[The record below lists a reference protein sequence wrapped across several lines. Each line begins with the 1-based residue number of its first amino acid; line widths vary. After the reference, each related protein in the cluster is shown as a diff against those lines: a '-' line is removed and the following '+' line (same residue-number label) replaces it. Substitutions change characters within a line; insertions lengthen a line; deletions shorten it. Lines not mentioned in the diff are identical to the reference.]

1 MTRGHFAMGHNYRMT
16 AWQGAVAL
24 AQLGKMERFN
34 ARRAELVDLL
44 ENSLAGL
51 SNLQLAHRY
60 ADTLPIYWNYPLRTV
75 GITTHDLEAACE
87 ESKVTIRRDI
97 EINYLEVVYRQM
109 EDERCTPVGVPLPD
123 YVHYGLGLCPE
134 AEAAARYTTS
144 VFVHHGMTDPDRLRQ
159 WATGLRDVLTRLNG

>member
-44 ENSLAGL
+44 ENTLADL

-60 ADTLPIYWNYPLRTV
+60 ADTIPIYWNYPLRTV
-75 GITTHDLEAACE
+75 GITTHELEAACE

-134 AEAAARYTTS
+134 AEAAAQYTTP